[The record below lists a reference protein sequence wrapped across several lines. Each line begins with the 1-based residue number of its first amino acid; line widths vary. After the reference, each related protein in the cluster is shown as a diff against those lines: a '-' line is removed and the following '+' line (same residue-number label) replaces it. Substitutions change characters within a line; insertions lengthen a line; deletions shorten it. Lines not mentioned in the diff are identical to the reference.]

1 MSSYVTIIDDFN
13 GKGLSAT
20 QKIALALI
28 HGFSQNRQGAF
39 TGDIDYISWW
49 LGASNRST
57 IRVLKKL
64 EEMGLIE
71 KLPSPEDKR
80 RSIYRVTEAAT
91 GYASPYSEKIDD
103 TDVTNLDKIGDKSD
117 TNLGKICN
125 KTSPISENEDK
136 IDDNLSPKYVT
147 KSTKIGDNLSSI
159 PIYNTIDNNINN
171 TIHSSNIL
179 AQKNEVSETTPISS
193 KIEALQQAFSESL
206 TPFRD
211 RYPVEMLEAFSD
223 YWAAPLQN
231 PKPSQVKA
239 GILLKYQTQET
250 WSLAGRLRTWAKRD
264 STYQAYQGQYSRT
277 PDGPRVNS
285 RGETRMVESYRKA
298 NEAFNALL
306 NQDNNQTDQQ

>member
-1 MSSYVTIIDDFN
+1 MSSYVTIIDEFN

-28 HGFSQNRQGAF
+28 HGFSQKHQGVF

-57 IRVLKKL
+57 IRVLKRL

-71 KLPSPEDKR
+71 KMEHPEDKR
-80 RSIYRVTEAAT
+80 RSIYRVTEAVT
-91 GYASPYSEKIDD
+91 GGVSPDAE
-103 TDVTNLDKIGDKSD
+103 KIGDK
-117 TNLGKICN
+117 
-125 KTSPISENEDK
+125 
-136 IDDNLSPKYVT
+136 LSPKYVT
-147 KSTKIGDNLSSI
+147 KSTKIGDNLSST
-159 PIYNTIDNNINN
+159 PYYNTIDISINNN
-171 TIHSSNIL
+171 TISKEEIDKEEKPMS
-179 AQKNEVSETTPISS
+179 PISS
-193 KIEALQQAFSESL
+193 KVESLQQAFSDSL

-211 RYPVEMLEAFSD
+211 KYPAEMLEAFCD

-250 WSLAGRLRTWAKRD
+250 WSLAGRLRTWSKRD
-264 STYQAYQGQYSRT
+264 STYLGYQGQYSRA

-298 NEAFNALL
+298 NEAFRALL
-306 NQDNNQTDQQ
+306 NPDNNQSEQ

>member
-1 MSSYVTIIDDFN
+1 MSSYVTIVDEFN

-49 LGASNRST
+49 LGTSNRST
-57 IRVLKKL
+57 IRLLKRL

-71 KLPSPEDKR
+71 KMEHPDDKR
-80 RSIYRVTEAAT
+80 RSIYRVTEAVT
-91 GYASPYSEKIDD
+91 GGVSPDSE
-103 TDVTNLDKIGDKSD
+103 KIGDKSD
-117 TNLGKICN
+117 TKMGKVCD

-136 IDDNLSPKYVT
+136 IGDKSSPKYVT

-159 PIYNTIDNNINN
+159 PYYNTIDISINNN
-171 TIHSSNIL
+171 TISKEEIDKEEKPMS
-179 AQKNEVSETTPISS
+179 PISS
-193 KIEALQQAFSESL
+193 KVEALQQAFSDSL
-206 TPFRD
+206 TPFRAK
-211 RYPVEMLEAFSD
+211 YPAEMLEAFCD

-264 STYQAYQGQYSRT
+264 STYLGYQGQYSRA

-298 NEAFNALL
+298 NEAFQALL
-306 NQDNNQTDQQ
+306 NPDNNQPDQ

>member
-1 MSSYVTIIDDFN
+1 MSSYVTIVDEFN

-39 TGDIDYISWW
+39 TGDIEYISWW
-49 LGASNRST
+49 LGTSNRST
-57 IRVLKKL
+57 IRLLKRL

-71 KLPSPEDKR
+71 KMEHPDDKR
-80 RSIYRVTEAAT
+80 RSIYRVTEAVT
-91 GYASPYSEKIDD
+91 GGVSPDSE
-103 TDVTNLDKIGDKSD
+103 KIGDKSD
-117 TNLGKICN
+117 TKMGKVCD

-136 IDDNLSPKYVT
+136 IGDKSSPKYVT

-159 PIYNTIDNNINN
+159 PYYNTIDISINNN
-171 TIHSSNIL
+171 TISKEEIDKEEKPMS
-179 AQKNEVSETTPISS
+179 PISS
-193 KIEALQQAFSESL
+193 KVEALQQAFSDSL
-206 TPFRD
+206 TPFRAK
-211 RYPVEMLEAFSD
+211 YPVEMLEAFCD

-264 STYQAYQGQYSRT
+264 STYMAYQGQYSRA

-298 NEAFNALL
+298 NEAFQALL
-306 NQDNNQTDQQ
+306 NPDNNQSEQ

>member
-1 MSSYVTIIDDFN
+1 MSSYVTIIDEFN

-39 TGDIDYISWW
+39 TGDIEYISWW
-49 LGASNRST
+49 LGINKRNT
-57 IRVLKKL
+57 RILLNKL
-64 EEMGLIE
+64 EDMGLIE
-71 KLPSPEDKR
+71 RTPYPADKR
-80 RSIYRVTEAAT
+80 RYEYRVTDA
-91 GYASPYSEKIDD
+91 IF
-103 TDVTNLDKIGDKSD
+103 DVASD
-117 TNLGKICN
+117 TENGEIEVET
-125 KTSPISENEDK
+125 TSKKRSK
-136 IDDNLSPKYVT
+136 Q
-147 KSTKIGDNLSSI
+147 TKIEVVLAPT

-171 TIHSSNIL
+171 TIHSSTIL

-193 KIEALQQAFSESL
+193 KVEALQQAFSESL

-211 RYPVEMLEAFSD
+211 QYPAEMLEAFSD

-264 STYQAYQGQYSRT
+264 STYQTYQGQYSRA

-298 NEAFNALL
+298 NEAFKALL
-306 NQDNNQTDQQ
+306 NPDNNKPDIQ

>member
-1 MSSYVTIIDDFN
+1 MSSYVTIIDEFN

-39 TGDIDYISWW
+39 TGDIEYISWW
-49 LGASNRST
+49 LGINKRNT
-57 IRVLKKL
+57 RILLNKL
-64 EEMGLIE
+64 EDMGLIE
-71 KLPSPEDKR
+71 RTPYPVDKR
-80 RSIYRVTEAAT
+80 RYEYRL
-91 GYASPYSEKIDD
+91 
-103 TDVTNLDKIGDKSD
+103 TDAIFDVASD
-117 TNLGKICN
+117 TENGEIEVE
-125 KTSPISENEDK
+125 TTPISAKKEVETTAIEKQIEVETTSKKRSNQ
-136 IDDNLSPKYVT
+136 
-147 KSTKIGDNLSSI
+147 TKIEVVLA
-159 PIYNTIDNNINN
+159 PTPYYNTIDNTINN
-171 TIHSSNIL
+171 TIHSNTII

-206 TPFRD
+206 TPFLD
-211 RYPVEMLEAFSD
+211 KYPAEMLEAFSD

-264 STYQAYQGQYSRT
+264 STYLGYQGQYSRA

-306 NQDNNQTDQQ
+306 NPDNNQPEPQ

>member
-1 MSSYVTIIDDFN
+1 MSSYVTIVDNFN
-13 GKGLSAT
+13 GIGLSAT

-49 LGASNRST
+49 LGTSNRST
-57 IRVLKKL
+57 IRLLKRL

-71 KLPSPEDKR
+71 KMEHPDDKR
-80 RSIYRVTEAAT
+80 RSIYRVTEAVT
-91 GYASPYSEKIDD
+91 GGVSPDSE
-103 TDVTNLDKIGDKSD
+103 KIGDKSD
-117 TNLGKICN
+117 TKMGKVCD

-136 IDDNLSPKYVT
+136 IGDKSSPKYVT

-159 PIYNTIDNNINN
+159 PYYNTIDISINNN
-171 TIHSSNIL
+171 TISKEEIDKEEKPMS
-179 AQKNEVSETTPISS
+179 PISS
-193 KIEALQQAFSESL
+193 KVEALQQAFSDSL
-206 TPFRD
+206 THFRAK
-211 RYPVEMLEAFSD
+211 YPAEMLEAFCD

-264 STYQAYQGQYSRT
+264 STYLGYQGQYSRA

-298 NEAFNALL
+298 NEAFEALL
-306 NQDNNQTDQQ
+306 NPDNNQPEQ

>member
-1 MSSYVTIIDDFN
+1 MSSYVTIIDEFN

-39 TGDIDYISWW
+39 TGDIEYISWW
-49 LGASNRST
+49 LGINKRNT
-57 IRVLKKL
+57 RILLNKL
-64 EEMGLIE
+64 EDMGLIE
-71 KLPSPEDKR
+71 RTPYPVDKR
-80 RSIYRVTEAAT
+80 RYEYRL
-91 GYASPYSEKIDD
+91 
-103 TDVTNLDKIGDKSD
+103 TDAIFDVASD
-117 TNLGKICN
+117 TENGEIEVE
-125 KTSPISENEDK
+125 TTPISTQKEVETTAIEKQIEVETTSKKRSNQ
-136 IDDNLSPKYVT
+136 
-147 KSTKIGDNLSSI
+147 TKIEVVLA
-159 PIYNTIDNNINN
+159 PTPYYNTIDNNINN
-171 TIHSSNIL
+171 TIHSSTIL
-179 AQKNEVSETTPISS
+179 AQKNEVSETTPIPS

-206 TPFRD
+206 TPFLD
-211 RYPVEMLEAFSD
+211 KYPAEMLEAFCD

-264 STYQAYQGQYSRT
+264 SSYLGYQGQYSRA

-298 NEAFNALL
+298 NEAFQALL
-306 NQDNNQTDQQ
+306 NPDNNQPDQQ

>member
-1 MSSYVTIIDDFN
+1 MSSYVTIIDEFN
-13 GKGLSAT
+13 GMGLSAT

-28 HGFSQNRQGAF
+28 HGFSQKRQGAF

-49 LGASNRST
+49 LGTSNRST
-57 IRVLKKL
+57 IRLLKRL

-71 KLPSPEDKR
+71 KMEHPDDKR
-80 RSIYRVTEAAT
+80 RSIYRVTEAVT
-91 GYASPYSEKIDD
+91 GGVSPDSE
-103 TDVTNLDKIGDKSD
+103 KIGDKSD
-117 TNLGKICN
+117 TKMGKVCD

-136 IDDNLSPKYVT
+136 IGDKTSPKYVT

-159 PIYNTIDNNINN
+159 PYYNTIDISINNN
-171 TIHSSNIL
+171 TISKEEIDKEEKPMS
-179 AQKNEVSETTPISS
+179 PISS
-193 KIEALQQAFSESL
+193 KVEALQKAFSESL

-211 RYPVEMLEAFSD
+211 KYPVEMLESFFD

-264 STYQAYQGQYSRT
+264 STYLGYQGQYSRA
-277 PDGPRVNS
+277 PDGPKVNS

-298 NEAFNALL
+298 NEAFQALL
-306 NQDNNQTDQQ
+306 NPDNNQLEQK

>member
-1 MSSYVTIIDDFN
+1 MSSYVTIVDDFN

-39 TGDIDYISWW
+39 TGDIEYISWW
-49 LGASNRST
+49 LGINKRNT
-57 IRVLKKL
+57 RRLLRKL
-64 EEMGLIE
+64 EDMGLIE
-71 KLPSPEDKR
+71 RTPYPVDKR
-80 RSIYRVTEAAT
+80 RYEYRL
-91 GYASPYSEKIDD
+91 
-103 TDVTNLDKIGDKSD
+103 TDAIFDVASD
-117 TNLGKICN
+117 TENGEIEVE
-125 KTSPISENEDK
+125 TTPISAKKEVETTPIEKQKEVETTSKKRSNQ
-136 IDDNLSPKYVT
+136 
-147 KSTKIGDNLSSI
+147 TKIEVVLAPTPYN
-159 PIYNTIDNNINN
+159 NTIDNTINN
-171 TIHSSNIL
+171 TIHSSTII
-179 AQKNEVSETTPISS
+179 AQKNEVSQTTPISS
-193 KIEALQQAFSESL
+193 KVEALQQAFSDSL

-211 RYPVEMLEAFSD
+211 KYPVEMLEAFCD

-264 STYQAYQGQYSRT
+264 STYLGYQGQYSRA

-298 NEAFNALL
+298 NEAFQALL
-306 NQDNNQTDQQ
+306 NPDNNQSEQ

>member
-1 MSSYVTIIDDFN
+1 MSSYVTIIDEFN

-39 TGDIDYISWW
+39 TGDIEYISWW
-49 LGASNRST
+49 LGINKRNT
-57 IRVLKKL
+57 RILLNKL
-64 EEMGLIE
+64 EDMGLIE
-71 KLPSPEDKR
+71 RTPYPVDKR
-80 RSIYRVTEAAT
+80 RYEYRLTNV
-91 GYASPYSEKIDD
+91 IF
-103 TDVTNLDKIGDKSD
+103 DVASD
-117 TNLGKICN
+117 TENGEIEVE
-125 KTSPISENEDK
+125 TTPISVKKEVETTPIEKQIEVETTSKKRSNQ
-136 IDDNLSPKYVT
+136 
-147 KSTKIGDNLSSI
+147 TKIEVVLAPT
-159 PIYNTIDNNINN
+159 PIYNTIDNTINN
-171 TIHSSNIL
+171 TIHNSTTI
-179 AQKNEVSETTPISS
+179 AQKKEVSQTTPISS
-193 KIEALQQAFSESL
+193 KVEALQQAFSDSL

-211 RYPVEMLEAFSD
+211 KYPVEMLEAFSD

-264 STYQAYQGQYSRT
+264 STYLTYQGQYSRA

-298 NEAFNALL
+298 NEAFKALL
-306 NQDNNQTDQQ
+306 NPDNNQLDQQ

>member
-1 MSSYVTIIDDFN
+1 MSSYVTIINEFN

-39 TGDIDYISWW
+39 TGDIEYISWW
-49 LGASNRST
+49 LGINKRNT
-57 IRVLKKL
+57 RILLNKL
-64 EEMGLIE
+64 EDMGLIE
-71 KLPSPEDKR
+71 RTPYPVDKR
-80 RSIYRVTEAAT
+80 RYEYRLTNA
-91 GYASPYSEKIDD
+91 IF
-103 TDVTNLDKIGDKSD
+103 DVASD
-117 TNLGKICN
+117 TENGEIEVETTAIEKQIEVET
-125 KTSPISENEDK
+125 TSKKRSK
-136 IDDNLSPKYVT
+136 Q
-147 KSTKIGDNLSSI
+147 TKIEVVLAPT
-159 PIYNTIDNNINN
+159 PIYNTIDNTINN
-171 TIHSSNIL
+171 TIHSNTII

-193 KIEALQQAFSESL
+193 KVEALQQAFSESL

-211 RYPVEMLEAFSD
+211 KYPVEMLEAFCD

-264 STYQAYQGQYSRT
+264 STYLAYQGQYSRV

-298 NEAFNALL
+298 NEAFKALL
-306 NQDNNQTDQQ
+306 NTDNNQPDKK

>member
-1 MSSYVTIIDDFN
+1 MSSYVTIIDEFN

-39 TGDIDYISWW
+39 TGDIEYISWW
-49 LGASNRST
+49 LGINKRNT
-57 IRVLKKL
+57 RILLNKL
-64 EEMGLIE
+64 EDMGLIE
-71 KLPSPEDKR
+71 RTPYPVDKR
-80 RSIYRVTEAAT
+80 RYEYRL
-91 GYASPYSEKIDD
+91 
-103 TDVTNLDKIGDKSD
+103 TDAIFDVASD
-117 TNLGKICN
+117 TENGDIEVET
-125 KTSPISENEDK
+125 TSISAKKEVETTAIEK
-136 IDDNLSPKYVT
+136 QIEVETTSK
-147 KSTKIGDNLSSI
+147 KRSKQTKIEVVLA
-159 PIYNTIDNNINN
+159 PTPYYNTIDNTINN
-171 TIHSSNIL
+171 TIHSNTIL
-179 AQKNEVSETTPISS
+179 AQKKEVSETTPISS
-193 KIEALQQAFSESL
+193 KVEALQQAFSESL

-211 RYPVEMLEAFSD
+211 KYPAEMLEAFFD

-264 STYQAYQGQYSRT
+264 STYLAYQGQYSRA

-298 NEAFNALL
+298 NEALQALL
-306 NQDNNQTDQQ
+306 NPDNNQPEQQ

>member
-1 MSSYVTIIDDFN
+1 MSSYVTIIDEFN

-39 TGDIDYISWW
+39 TGDIEYISWW
-49 LGASNRST
+49 LGINKRNT
-57 IRVLKKL
+57 RILLNKL
-64 EEMGLIE
+64 EGMGLIE
-71 KLPSPEDKR
+71 RTPYPVDKR
-80 RSIYRVTEAAT
+80 RYEYRL
-91 GYASPYSEKIDD
+91 
-103 TDVTNLDKIGDKSD
+103 TDAIFDVASD
-117 TNLGKICN
+117 TENGEIEVE
-125 KTSPISENEDK
+125 TTPIS
-136 IDDNLSPKYVT
+136 T
-147 KSTKIGDNLSSI
+147 KKEVETTAIEKQIEVESTSKKRSKQTKIEVVLAPI
-159 PIYNTIDNNINN
+159 PYYNTIDNTINN
-171 TIHSSNIL
+171 TIHCSAIL

-193 KIEALQQAFSESL
+193 KVEALQQAFSDSL

-211 RYPVEMLEAFSD
+211 KYPVEMLEAFCD

-264 STYQAYQGQYSRT
+264 STYLGYQGQYSRA

-285 RGETRMVESYRKA
+285 KGETRMVESYRKA
-298 NEAFNALL
+298 NEAFQALL
-306 NQDNNQTDQQ
+306 NPDNNQSEQ

>member
-1 MSSYVTIIDDFN
+1 MSSYVTIIDEFN

-39 TGDIDYISWW
+39 TGDIEYISWW
-49 LGASNRST
+49 LGINKRNT
-57 IRVLKKL
+57 RILLNKL
-64 EEMGLIE
+64 EDMGLIE
-71 KLPSPEDKR
+71 RTPYPVDKR
-80 RSIYRVTEAAT
+80 RYEYRL
-91 GYASPYSEKIDD
+91 
-103 TDVTNLDKIGDKSD
+103 TDAIFDVASD
-117 TNLGKICN
+117 T
-125 KTSPISENEDK
+125 ENGEIEVETTAIEK
-136 IDDNLSPKYVT
+136 QIEVETTAKKRSKQ
-147 KSTKIGDNLSSI
+147 TKIEVVLAPT
-159 PIYNTIDNNINN
+159 PIYNTIDNTINN
-171 TIHSSNIL
+171 TIHSSTII

-193 KIEALQQAFSESL
+193 KVEALQQAFFESL

-211 RYPVEMLEAFSD
+211 KYPVEMLEAFCD

-250 WSLAGRLRTWAKRD
+250 WSLAGRLRTWSKRD
-264 STYQAYQGQYSRT
+264 STYLGYQGQYSRA

-298 NEAFNALL
+298 NEAFKALL
-306 NQDNNQTDQQ
+306 NPDNNQAD

>member
-1 MSSYVTIIDDFN
+1 MSSYITIIDEFN

-39 TGDIDYISWW
+39 TGDIEYISWW
-49 LGASNRST
+49 LGSSNRST

-64 EEMGLIE
+64 EAMGLIE
-71 KLPSPEDKR
+71 KMEHPEDKR
-80 RSIYRVTEAAT
+80 RSIYRVTEAVT
-91 GYASPYSEKIDD
+91 GGVSPEPE
-103 TDVTNLDKIGDKSD
+103 KIGDKSD
-117 TNLGKICN
+117 TNLDKICD

-136 IDDNLSPKYVT
+136 IGDKSSPKYVT
-147 KSTKIGDNLSSI
+147 KSTKIGDNLSST
-159 PIYNTIDNNINN
+159 PYYNTIDISINNN
-171 TIHSSNIL
+171 TISKEEIDKEEKPMS
-179 AQKNEVSETTPISS
+179 PISS
-193 KIEALQQAFSESL
+193 KVEALQQAFFDSL

-211 RYPVEMLEAFSD
+211 KYPAEMLEAFCD

-231 PKPSQVKA
+231 PKPSQVKS

-264 STYQAYQGQYSRT
+264 STYLGYQGQYSRA

-298 NEAFNALL
+298 NEAFKALL
-306 NQDNNQTDQQ
+306 NPDNNQSEQ

>member
-28 HGFSQNRQGAF
+28 HGFSQKGQGAF
-39 TGDIDYISWW
+39 TGDIEYISWW
-49 LGASNRST
+49 LGINKRNT
-57 IRVLKKL
+57 RILLNKL
-64 EEMGLIE
+64 EDMGLI
-71 KLPSPEDKR
+71 KRTPCPVDKR
-80 RSIYRVTEAAT
+80 RYEYRLTDAIFDV
-91 GYASPYSEKIDD
+91 ASDNENGEIEVE
-103 TDVTNLDKIGDKSD
+103 TT
-117 TNLGKICN
+117 
-125 KTSPISENEDK
+125 PIS
-136 IDDNLSPKYVT
+136 T
-147 KSTKIGDNLSSI
+147 KKEVETTAIEKQIEVETTSKKRSKQTKIEVVLAPT

-171 TIHSSNIL
+171 TIHSNTIL

-193 KIEALQQAFSESL
+193 KVEALQQAFSESL
-206 TPFRD
+206 TPFRGQ
-211 RYPVEMLEAFSD
+211 YPAEMLEAFSD

-264 STYQAYQGQYSRT
+264 STYQAYQGQYSRA

-306 NQDNNQTDQQ
+306 NPGNDKADQQ

>member
-1 MSSYVTIIDDFN
+1 MSSYVTIVDDFN

-39 TGDIDYISWW
+39 TGDIEYISWW
-49 LGASNRST
+49 LGINKRNT
-57 IRVLKKL
+57 RILLNKL
-64 EEMGLIE
+64 EDMGLIE
-71 KLPSPEDKR
+71 RTPYPVDKR
-80 RSIYRVTEAAT
+80 RYEYRL
-91 GYASPYSEKIDD
+91 
-103 TDVTNLDKIGDKSD
+103 TDAIFDVASD
-117 TNLGKICN
+117 TENGEIEVE
-125 KTSPISENEDK
+125 TTPISVKKEVETTPIEK
-136 IDDNLSPKYVT
+136 QIEVETTSK
-147 KSTKIGDNLSSI
+147 KRSKQTKIEVVLAPT
-159 PIYNTIDNNINN
+159 PIYNTIDNTINN
-171 TIHSSNIL
+171 TIHSSTII
-179 AQKNEVSETTPISS
+179 AQKNEVSQTTPISS
-193 KIEALQQAFSESL
+193 KVEALQQAFSDSL

-211 RYPVEMLEAFSD
+211 KYPVEMLVAFSD

-264 STYQAYQGQYSRT
+264 STYLGYQGQYSRA

-298 NEAFNALL
+298 NEAFQALL
-306 NQDNNQTDQQ
+306 NPDNNQLEQK

>member
-1 MSSYVTIIDDFN
+1 MSSYVTIIDEFN

-39 TGDIDYISWW
+39 TGDIVYISWW
-49 LGASNRST
+49 LGINKRNT
-57 IRVLKKL
+57 RILLNKL
-64 EEMGLIE
+64 EDMGLIE
-71 KLPSPEDKR
+71 RTPYPVDKR
-80 RSIYRVTEAAT
+80 RYEYRLTNA
-91 GYASPYSEKIDD
+91 IF
-103 TDVTNLDKIGDKSD
+103 DVASD
-117 TNLGKICN
+117 TENGEIEVE
-125 KTSPISENEDK
+125 TTPISDK
-136 IDDNLSPKYVT
+136 KEVETTAIEKQIEVETTSK
-147 KSTKIGDNLSSI
+147 KRSKQTKIEVALAPT
-159 PIYNTIDNNINN
+159 PIYNTIDNTINN
-171 TIHSSNIL
+171 TIHSNTII

-193 KIEALQQAFSESL
+193 KVEALQQAFCESL

-211 RYPVEMLEAFSD
+211 KYPVEMLEAFSD

-231 PKPSQVKA
+231 PKPSQIKA

-264 STYQAYQGQYSRT
+264 STYLAYQGQYSRV

-298 NEAFNALL
+298 NEAFKALL
-306 NQDNNQTDQQ
+306 NQDNNQPDPQ

>member
-1 MSSYVTIIDDFN
+1 MSSYVTIVDEFN

-28 HGFSQNRQGAF
+28 HGFSQKGQGAF

-49 LGASNRST
+49 LGSSNRST
-57 IRVLKKL
+57 IRALKKL

-71 KLPSPEDKR
+71 KLLSPEDKR
-80 RSIYRVTEAAT
+80 RSIYRVTEAVT
-91 GYASPYSEKIDD
+91 GGVSPDAE
-103 TDVTNLDKIGDKSD
+103 KIGDKSD
-117 TNLGKICN
+117 TNMEKVCD
-125 KTSPISENEDK
+125 KTSSISENEDK
-136 IDDNLSPKYVT
+136 IGDKTSPKYVT
-147 KSTKIGDNLSSI
+147 KSTKIGDNLSST
-159 PIYNTIDNNINN
+159 PYYNTIDISINNN
-171 TIHSSNIL
+171 TISKEEIDKEEKPMS
-179 AQKNEVSETTPISS
+179 PISS
-193 KIEALQQAFSESL
+193 KVEALQQAFSDSL
-206 TPFRD
+206 TPFRNK
-211 RYPVEMLEAFSD
+211 YPVEMLEAFSD

-264 STYQAYQGQYSRT
+264 STYMTYQGQYSRA

-298 NEAFNALL
+298 NEAFQALL
-306 NQDNNQTDQQ
+306 NPDNNQSEQ

>member
-1 MSSYVTIIDDFN
+1 MSSYVTIIDEFN

-28 HGFSQNRQGAF
+28 HGFSQKGQGAF
-39 TGDIDYISWW
+39 TGDIEYISWW
-49 LGASNRST
+49 LGINKRNT
-57 IRVLKKL
+57 RILLNKL
-64 EEMGLIE
+64 EDMGLIE
-71 KLPSPEDKR
+71 RTPYPVDKR
-80 RSIYRVTEAAT
+80 RYEYRL
-91 GYASPYSEKIDD
+91 
-103 TDVTNLDKIGDKSD
+103 TDAIFDVASD
-117 TNLGKICN
+117 TENGEIEVE
-125 KTSPISENEDK
+125 TTPISVKKEVETTAIEK
-136 IDDNLSPKYVT
+136 QIEVETTSK
-147 KSTKIGDNLSSI
+147 KRSKQTKIEVVLAST

-171 TIHSSNIL
+171 TIHSNTIL

-193 KIEALQQAFSESL
+193 KVEALQQAFSESL

-211 RYPVEMLEAFSD
+211 KYPAEMLEAFDD

-264 STYQAYQGQYSRT
+264 STYLGYQGQYSRA

-298 NEAFNALL
+298 NEAFEALL
-306 NQDNNQTDQQ
+306 NPDNNQPEQ

>member
-1 MSSYVTIIDDFN
+1 MSSYVTIVDDFN

-39 TGDIDYISWW
+39 TGDIEYISWW
-49 LGASNRST
+49 LGSSNRST

-71 KLPSPEDKR
+71 KMEHPEDKR
-80 RSIYRVTEAAT
+80 RSIYRVTEAVK
-91 GYASPYSEKIDD
+91 GGMSPEPE
-103 TDVTNLDKIGDKSD
+103 KIGDKSD
-117 TNLGKICN
+117 TKIGELCD

-136 IDDNLSPKYVT
+136 IGDKTSPKYVT

-159 PIYNTIDNNINN
+159 PYYNTIDISINNN
-171 TIHSSNIL
+171 TISKEEIDKEEKPMS
-179 AQKNEVSETTPISS
+179 PISS
-193 KIEALQQAFSESL
+193 KVEALQQAFFDSL
-206 TPFRD
+206 TPFRNK
-211 RYPVEMLEAFSD
+211 YPVDMLEAFCD

-264 STYQAYQGQYSRT
+264 STYLGYQGQYSRA

-298 NEAFNALL
+298 NEAFQALL
-306 NQDNNQTDQQ
+306 NPDNNQSEQ

>member
-39 TGDIDYISWW
+39 TGDIEYISWW
-49 LGASNRST
+49 LGINKRNT
-57 IRVLKKL
+57 RILLNKL
-64 EEMGLIE
+64 EDMGLIE
-71 KLPSPEDKR
+71 RAPYPVDKR
-80 RSIYRVTEAAT
+80 RYEYRLTDAIFDAA
-91 GYASPYSEKIDD
+91 
-103 TDVTNLDKIGDKSD
+103 SD
-117 TNLGKICN
+117 TENGEIEVE
-125 KTSPISENEDK
+125 TTPISVKKEVETTPIEKQIEVETTSKKRSNQ
-136 IDDNLSPKYVT
+136 
-147 KSTKIGDNLSSI
+147 TKIEVVLA
-159 PIYNTIDNNINN
+159 PTPYYNTIDNTINN
-171 TIHSSNIL
+171 TIHSSTII
-179 AQKNEVSETTPISS
+179 ARKNEVSQTTPISS
-193 KIEALQQAFSESL
+193 KVEALQQAFADSL
-206 TPFRD
+206 TPFRAK
-211 RYPVEMLEAFSD
+211 YPTEMLEAFSD

-264 STYQAYQGQYSRT
+264 STYLGYQGQYSRA

-298 NEAFNALL
+298 NEAFEALL
-306 NQDNNQTDQQ
+306 NPDNNQPEQ

>member
-1 MSSYVTIIDDFN
+1 MSSYVTIIDEFN

-39 TGDIDYISWW
+39 TGDIEYISWW
-49 LGASNRST
+49 LGINKRNT
-57 IRVLKKL
+57 RILLNKL
-64 EEMGLIE
+64 EDMGLIE
-71 KLPSPEDKR
+71 RTPYPVDKR
-80 RSIYRVTEAAT
+80 RYEYRL
-91 GYASPYSEKIDD
+91 
-103 TDVTNLDKIGDKSD
+103 TDAIFDVASD
-117 TNLGKICN
+117 TENGEIEVE
-125 KTSPISENEDK
+125 TTPISDK
-136 IDDNLSPKYVT
+136 KEVETTAIEKQIEVETTSK
-147 KSTKIGDNLSSI
+147 KRSKQTKIEVVLAPT

-171 TIHSSNIL
+171 TIHSNTIL
-179 AQKNEVSETTPISS
+179 APKNEVSETTPISS
-193 KIEALQQAFSESL
+193 KVEALQQAFSESL

-211 RYPVEMLEAFSD
+211 KYPAEMLEAFAD

-264 STYQAYQGQYSRT
+264 STYLAYQGQYSRA

-298 NEAFNALL
+298 NEAFQALL
-306 NQDNNQTDQQ
+306 NPGNNQPEHQ

>member
-1 MSSYVTIIDDFN
+1 MSSYVTIIDEFN

-39 TGDIDYISWW
+39 TGDIEYISWW
-49 LGASNRST
+49 LGINKRNT
-57 IRVLKKL
+57 RILLNKL
-64 EEMGLIE
+64 EDMGLIE
-71 KLPSPEDKR
+71 RTPYPVDKR
-80 RSIYRVTEAAT
+80 RYEYRLTNA
-91 GYASPYSEKIDD
+91 IF
-103 TDVTNLDKIGDKSD
+103 DVASD
-117 TNLGKICN
+117 TENGEIEVE
-125 KTSPISENEDK
+125 TTPISDK
-136 IDDNLSPKYVT
+136 KEVETTAIEKQKEVETTSK
-147 KSTKIGDNLSSI
+147 KRSKQTKIEVVLAPT
-159 PIYNTIDNNINN
+159 PIYNTIDNTINN
-171 TIHSSNIL
+171 TIHSNTII

-193 KIEALQQAFSESL
+193 KVEALQQAFSESL

-211 RYPVEMLEAFSD
+211 KYPAEMLEAFCD

-250 WSLAGRLRTWAKRD
+250 WSLAGRLRTWVKRD
-264 STYQAYQGQYSRT
+264 STYLGYQGQYSRA

-298 NEAFNALL
+298 NEAFKALL
-306 NQDNNQTDQQ
+306 NPDNNQPDKK

>member
-1 MSSYVTIIDDFN
+1 MSSYVTIIDEFN

-39 TGDIDYISWW
+39 TGDIEYISWW
-49 LGASNRST
+49 LGINKRNT
-57 IRVLKKL
+57 RILLNKL
-64 EEMGLIE
+64 EDMGLIE
-71 KLPSPEDKR
+71 RTPYPVDKR
-80 RSIYRVTEAAT
+80 RYEYRL
-91 GYASPYSEKIDD
+91 
-103 TDVTNLDKIGDKSD
+103 TDAIFDVASD
-117 TNLGKICN
+117 TENGDIEVET
-125 KTSPISENEDK
+125 TSISDK
-136 IDDNLSPKYVT
+136 KEVETTSIEKQIEVETTSK
-147 KSTKIGDNLSSI
+147 KRSKQTKIEVVLAPT
-159 PIYNTIDNNINN
+159 PIYNTIDNTINN
-171 TIHSSNIL
+171 TIHSNTII

-193 KIEALQQAFSESL
+193 KVEALQQAFSESL
-206 TPFRD
+206 APFRD
-211 RYPVEMLEAFSD
+211 RYPVEMLEAFCD

-264 STYQAYQGQYSRT
+264 STYLGYQGQYSRA

-298 NEAFNALL
+298 NEAFQALL
-306 NQDNNQTDQQ
+306 NPDNIQSEQQ

>member
-1 MSSYVTIIDDFN
+1 MSSYVTIIDEFN

-28 HGFSQNRQGAF
+28 NGFSQNRQGAF

-49 LGASNRST
+49 LGTSNRST
-57 IRVLKKL
+57 IRLLKRL

-71 KLPSPEDKR
+71 KLPSSEDKR
-80 RSIYRVTEAAT
+80 RSIYRVTEAV
-91 GYASPYSEKIDD
+91 GNVSPDFE
-103 TDVTNLDKIGDKSD
+103 KIGDKSD
-117 TNLGKICN
+117 TNLGEVCD

-136 IDDNLSPKYVT
+136 IGDKTSPKYVT

-159 PIYNTIDNNINN
+159 PYYNTIDISINNN
-171 TIHSSNIL
+171 TISKEEIDKEEKPMS
-179 AQKNEVSETTPISS
+179 PISS
-193 KIEALQQAFSESL
+193 KVEALQQAFSESL

-211 RYPVEMLEAFSD
+211 KYPAEMLEAFSD

-264 STYQAYQGQYSRT
+264 STYLGYQGQCSRA

-298 NEAFNALL
+298 NEAFKALL
-306 NQDNNQTDQQ
+306 NQDNNQPDPQ

>member
-1 MSSYVTIIDDFN
+1 MSSYVTIIDEFN

-28 HGFSQNRQGAF
+28 HGFSQKGQGVF

-49 LGASNRST
+49 LGSSNRST
-57 IRVLKKL
+57 IRVLKRL

-71 KLPSPEDKR
+71 KMEHPEDKR
-80 RSIYRVTEAAT
+80 RSIYRVTEAVT
-91 GYASPYSEKIDD
+91 GGVSPDSE
-103 TDVTNLDKIGDKSD
+103 KIGDKTSHISD
-117 TNLGKICN
+117 KEGGIG
-125 KTSPISENEDK
+125 
-136 IDDNLSPKYVT
+136 DNLSPKYVT
-147 KSTKIGDNLSSI
+147 KSTKIGDNLSST
-159 PIYNTIDNNINN
+159 PYYNTIDISINNN
-171 TIHSSNIL
+171 TISKEEIDKEEKPMS
-179 AQKNEVSETTPISS
+179 PISS
-193 KIEALQQAFSESL
+193 KVEALQQAFSDSL
-206 TPFRD
+206 TPFRNK
-211 RYPVEMLEAFSD
+211 YPVEMLEAFSD

-264 STYQAYQGQYSRT
+264 STYLGYQGQYSRA

-298 NEAFNALL
+298 NEAFQALL
-306 NQDNNQTDQQ
+306 NADNNQLDQQ